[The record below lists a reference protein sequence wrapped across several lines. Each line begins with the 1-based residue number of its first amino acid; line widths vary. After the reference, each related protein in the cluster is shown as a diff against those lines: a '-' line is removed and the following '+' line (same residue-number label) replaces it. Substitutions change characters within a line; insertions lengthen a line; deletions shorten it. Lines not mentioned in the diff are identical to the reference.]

1 MNDSETWL
9 ALRRFTQAR
18 IGLGRAGD
26 SLPTQALLE
35 FALAHAQARDA
46 VHMSLDTQQ
55 LQRQLSAAA
64 FESVLVHSAVTDRWQ
79 YLRRP
84 DVGRLLSESSRHEL
98 SARAPPS
105 CELLIVIADGLS
117 ALAVMRHAVPLLEA
131 LRPLIGDIALAPIVV
146 AQQARVALGDEIGE
160 LWHARQLVVLIGERP
175 GLSSAD
181 SLGAYLTHTP
191 RVGRTDAQRN
201 CISNIRLQ
209 GLSYAQAAAKL
220 AHLLDSSRRLG
231 CSGVGLKDESE
242 TPLLVVQRVEAR
254 DDQSDQP

>member
-1 MNDSETWL
+1 
-9 ALRRFTQAR
+9 
-18 IGLGRAGD
+18 
-26 SLPTQALLE
+26 
-35 FALAHAQARDA
+35 
-46 VHMSLDTQQ
+46 
-55 LQRQLSAAA
+55 
-64 FESVLVHSAVTDRWQ
+64 
-79 YLRRP
+79 
-84 DVGRLLSESSRHEL
+84 
-98 SARAPPS
+98 
-105 CELLIVIADGLS
+105 
-117 ALAVMRHAVPLLEA
+117 
-131 LRPLIGDIALAPIVV
+131 
-146 AQQARVALGDEIGE
+146 
-160 LWHARQLVVLIGERP
+160 
-175 GLSSAD
+175 LSSAD